1 MPWRSL
7 PNEHAAAAWAVRG
20 SVSMSFIKPIDLR
33 HLNIREAIQAVISG
47 RIERIEFSETVNL
60 KLKHDGE
67 QAILTITDG
76 TVEVDIPGPISPDV
90 LRVTAFEDHAL
101 VDLRLSQVRI
111 NY

>member
-1 MPWRSL
+1 
-7 PNEHAAAAWAVRG
+7 
-20 SVSMSFIKPIDLR
+20 MSFIKPVDLR

-67 QAILTITDG
+67 KAVLTVTDG
-76 TVEVDIPGPISPDV
+76 TVEFDIPGPISPDV
-90 LRVTAFEDHAL
+90 LKVTAYDDHAL
-101 VDLRLSQVRI
+101 VDLRLSQVRV

>member
-1 MPWRSL
+1 MT
-7 PNEHAAAAWAVRG
+7 G
-20 SVSMSFIKPIDLR
+20 FIKPIDLR

-60 KLKHDGE
+60 RLTHDGE
-67 QAILTITDG
+67 KAVLTVTDG

-101 VDLRLSQVRI
+101 VDLRLSQVRV

>member
-1 MPWRSL
+1 MNL
-7 PNEHAAAAWAVRG
+7 
-20 SVSMSFIKPIDLR
+20 IKPVDLR

-67 QAILTITDG
+67 QAVLTVTDG
-76 TVEVDIPGPISPDV
+76 TVEIDIPGPISPDV
-90 LRVTAFEDHAL
+90 LRVTAHDDHAL

-111 NY
+111 DY

>member
-1 MPWRSL
+1 M
-7 PNEHAAAAWAVRG
+7 
-20 SVSMSFIKPIDLR
+20 
-33 HLNIREAIQAVISG
+33 NIRQAIQAVISG

-67 QAILTITDG
+67 QAVLTVTDG

-90 LRVTAFEDHAL
+90 LRVTAFDDHAL

-111 NY
+111 DY